1 MRTHS
6 RGYALVTVLVLGVI
20 LAAAFM
26 VFMTRLQSASS
37 TTTLTIKRRQAFYV
51 ADAVIRAAVD
61 VASTSLNAM
70 PSPGVDVDTPA
81 EEEAFF
87 AAQLAQL
94 QTVLDG
100 RRAGLA
106 PAGYLIHRLEVS
118 DLEARRREQLDSG
131 PFRGMLAQV
140 QPFTIAVEVSHI
152 GDNAAV
158 ASMRSRVQRGALS
171 MFQFWTFVDGYAY
184 IYTGSGGKMAGRL
197 HANGNICMGGGGGGL
212 YAEMV
217 TSAAGFYVNRSSGCR
232 QEFSYHEA
240 HTLPVIA
247 TRPLTGGIDEVAA
260 CNLGDTGTRTVN
272 GVAYDCTGLWAAGGA
287 GGTVLTGQVDRDG
300 PNSANGVGTDLDP
313 AVWRTQAMNR
323 WKGQLQDRAMGVPIL
338 KVPTT
343 GTPIAQAGRDA
354 SYARLANTANSR
366 FLIDP
371 MIPTETDDVRA
382 QKFAFKADLRILN
395 GVWYVRDPAN
405 PSRMGTPVWSD
416 HPGRYTR
423 KLGED
428 TMVENPATLVED
440 ATGANRLDVGQDD
453 LFGAAARPR
462 RYSYYRS
469 LPGSTS
475 LDAPPTGTD
484 NPTQRAV
491 ISYGVVHRDVV
502 GGRAYWRPGRLSW
515 NTGAGQWRTA
525 AATTARSI
533 LQGTRSGF
541 RDTWTQVGM
550 YCNDGNGQR
559 DRYLDTTRVG
569 GTRDI
574 DTAQLGAG
582 AAGCNNNTNHDDAK
596 RAFLVNM
603 LPINVDVGA
612 LGEALKDTSAGEL
625 GSFFSTARPFNGI
638 VWVGSYWPGLAH
650 GYSAAAATAQT
661 PVVWPFQGRQTDLR
675 QPGPIGT
682 DVTPAGVVST
692 AFTATLV
699 GRARDGSSDANAF
712 DVGFNTGGVNTTD
725 GLATFNEA
733 RMRRAPFMR
742 TDANQGNAASQRN
755 LAYQYALP
763 YMLCGDTATA
773 SRTLLHAAA
782 DTDAF
787 DNTMNGAP
795 FILPSCERYR
805 ARSAT
810 ERDEVLETVAAP
822 TVFNP
827 PALASRLS
835 HEVPLSARPNAVR
848 VINSHDLDHAA
859 FPRGL
864 TIATNLPAFLLG
876 DTNSTSV
883 PANRPADATSITSS
897 TPPPWRPFLIAADTV
912 SVQSNNWEDW
922 RAQWNAPVRHSN
934 DRTTS
939 ETHYNA
945 QFFLGWL
952 ESKDGNR
959 DETFYITRLMERWN
973 TRRFIRGSIVI
984 GFASSFG
991 GRFNWNNQSND
1002 DSGGGEYAY
1011 DYYLDIPDNQPP
1023 GAPRFTVTATET
1035 FRRN

>member
-1 MRTHS
+1 MRHH
-6 RGYALVTVLVLGVI
+6 RGYALATVLVLGAV
-20 LAAAFM
+20 LAAAFL

-37 TTTLTIKRRQAFYV
+37 TTTLAIKRRQAFYV
-51 ADAVIRAAVD
+51 ADAVVRAAVD
-61 VASTSLNAM
+61 IASTTLSAM

-87 AAQLAQL
+87 AAQAAQL
-94 QTVLDG
+94 QAVLDS
-100 RRAGLA
+100 RRADLA
-106 PAGYLIHRLEVS
+106 PAGYTIHSLELS
-118 DLEARRREQLDSG
+118 ELEARRREQLDSG

-140 QPFTIAVEVSHI
+140 QPFTIAVEVSHD
-152 GDNAAV
+152 GENAAV
-158 ASMRSRVQRGALS
+158 ATMRSRVQRGALS

-184 IYTGSGGKMAGRL
+184 IYTGAGGKMAGRL
-197 HANGNICMGGGGGGL
+197 HANGNVCMGGGGGGL

-232 QEFSYHEA
+232 REFSYHEA

-260 CNLGDTGTRTVN
+260 CNLRDTGTRTVN
-272 GVAYDCTGLWAAGGA
+272 GVTYDCTGLWAAGGA
-287 GGTVLTGQVDRDG
+287 GGTNLSGQTDRDG
-300 PNSANGVGTDLDP
+300 SNSGAGVGTDLDP
-313 AVWRTQAMNR
+313 AVWRAAAMNR
-323 WKGQLQDRAMGVPIL
+323 WKGQLQDSAMGVPVL

-343 GTPIAQAGRDA
+343 GSPLAQAGRDA
-354 SYARLANTANSR
+354 SYARLPNTRNSR

-371 MIPTETDDVRA
+371 MLPTEADDVRA

-395 GVWYVRDPAN
+395 GVWYVRDVAN
-405 PSRMGTPVWSD
+405 PARLGIPVWSD
-416 HPGRYTR
+416 HVGRYTR

-428 TMVENPATLVED
+428 TMVEDPSSFVED
-440 ATGANRLDVGQDD
+440 STGTNRLDVGQSD
-453 LFGAAARPR
+453 LFGTGSRPR

-469 LPGSTS
+469 RPNSIELET
-475 LDAPPTGTD
+475 PPTGID
-484 NPTQRAV
+484 DPAQRAV
-491 ISYGVVHRDVV
+491 ISYGVLHRQVV
-502 GGRAYWRPGRLSW
+502 GSRAYWRPGHLSW
-515 NTGAGQWRTA
+515 NTGAGQWRTS
-525 AATTARSI
+525 AATTPRA
-533 LQGTRSGF
+533 LLHGTRSGF

-569 GTRDI
+569 GTPDI
-574 DTAQLGAG
+574 TTAQLGAG
-582 AAGCNNNTNHDDAK
+582 TAGCNNNTNHNDAK
-596 RAFLVNM
+596 RAYLFNM
-603 LPINVDVGA
+603 LPINFDVGA
-612 LGEALKDTSAGEL
+612 LAEALKDPSSGEL
-625 GSFFSTARPFNGI
+625 GSFFSSSRPFNGI
-638 VWVGSYWPGLAH
+638 VWVGSFWPGLAH
-650 GYSAAAATAQT
+650 GYSASDAEAQT

-682 DVTPAGVVST
+682 DTST
-692 AFTATLV
+692 DGTATFTATLV
-699 GRARDGSSDANAF
+699 SRARNGSSDANSF
-712 DVGFNTGGVNTTD
+712 DVGFNTGGVDTTD

-742 TDANQGNAASQRN
+742 SNADQGNAASQRN

-763 YMLCGDTATA
+763 YVFCADQPLNT
-773 SRTLLHAAA
+773 RAAMHG
-782 DTDAF
+782 TDAATF
-787 DNTMNGAP
+787 DNTMNDAP
-795 FILPSCERYR
+795 FIVPACERYL
-805 ARSAT
+805 ARSST
-810 ERDEVLETVAAP
+810 ERDEILEGVAAP
-822 TVFNP
+822 TVYNA
-827 PALASRLS
+827 PALGSRRT
-835 HEVPLSARPNAVR
+835 HEVPLSARPNALR
-848 VINSHDLDHAA
+848 VVNSHHVDRDA

-883 PANRPADATSITSS
+883 PANRPADASAITSS
-897 TPPPWRPFLIAADTV
+897 TPPNWRPFLIAADTV

-934 DRTTS
+934 DRTS
-939 ETHYNA
+939 AETRYNA